1 MLAIIFLILAILFAA
16 VGQAGATGYLAAM
29 GWAGFD
35 PHIMRPV
42 ALCLNVTVALIG
54 TLQFARAKLFSWRL
68 FYPFGVFG
76 FPFSILGGALSLPHG
91 VYYPVVGVL
100 LLVAAIQLG
109 RVAILGKG
117 MADTAAP
124 ANPPRGYAL
133 LTGAVVGFASG
144 LTGTGGGIFLAPIL
158 LLTGW
163 VTGPRVAA
171 VSAAYNL
178 LNSAAA
184 LAAILPQ
191 MPDLPPELPWWI
203 GAVAIGGAIG
213 SAVGARVL
221 PERALRG
228 LLAVLLF
235 ASAAKFLLA

>member
-1 MLAIIFLILAILFAA
+1 M
-16 VGQAGATGYLAAM
+16 
-29 GWAGFD
+29 
-35 PHIMRPV
+35 
-42 ALCLNVTVALIG
+42 
-54 TLQFARAKLFSWRL
+54 
-68 FYPFGVFG
+68 
-76 FPFSILGGALSLPHG
+76 
-91 VYYPVVGVL
+91 
-100 LLVAAIQLG
+100 
-109 RVAILGKG
+109 
-117 MADTAAP
+117 
-124 ANPPRGYAL
+124 
-133 LTGAVVGFASG
+133 
-144 LTGTGGGIFLAPIL
+144 
-158 LLTGW
+158 
-163 VTGPRVAA
+163 
-171 VSAAYNL
+171 SAAYNL